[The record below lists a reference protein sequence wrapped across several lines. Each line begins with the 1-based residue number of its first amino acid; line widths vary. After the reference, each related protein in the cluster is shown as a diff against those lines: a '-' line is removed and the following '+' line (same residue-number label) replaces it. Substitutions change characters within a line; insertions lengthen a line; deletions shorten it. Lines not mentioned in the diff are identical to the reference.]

1 MECSADVSMKTVQ
14 RNLRFAGYGS
24 KRPSRQ
30 HTCSTSARFTNVL
43 VALLTTVKTFL
54 GHKSNDGDWY
64 GSELALVENFWQNN
78 YTQALAASNLK
89 DVPLKTYWLGL
100 KTVDDLSTN
109 TLESAG
115 GSFISLYMG
124 LWATDQP
131 RPQDG
136 SCVQAALQSGRQF
149 WKLTTCETLLPFM
162 CQTEACPTGSFF
174 CSNGKCVN
182 SKWKCDGQ
190 DDCGDMSDEMDCPN
204 LCRYHF
210 KSSGD
215 SIQSP
220 NYPNKYE
227 PSSDC
232 KWTLEGAVGTGIV
245 LQFSD
250 FETEAN
256 FDTVQILAGGR
267 TEESGVNL
275 VTLSG
280 TPDLGVRTFTTA
292 SNLMIVKF
300 RSDASVEKK
309 GFRASW
315 KTVVYW
321 HEAKI
326 YWYRPAVC
334 TRVQDYNGLCRQSS
348 LFFSES

>member
-1 MECSADVSMKTVQ
+1 MIASPNRMKDKQKT
-14 RNLRFAGYGS
+14 LKS
-24 KRPSRQ
+24 
-30 HTCSTSARFTNVL
+30 TNVCDL
-43 VALLTTVKTFL
+43 RIQVCCVLQQWFKAKWELKRRARRSRLSVKI
-54 GHKSNDGDWY
+54 
-64 GSELALVENFWQNN
+64 
-78 YTQALAASNLK
+78 
-89 DVPLKTYWLGL
+89 
-100 KTVDDLSTN
+100 LSV
-109 TLESAG
+109 SG
-115 GSFISLYMG
+115 VSFVNR
-124 LWATDQP
+124 AV
-131 RPQDG
+131 R
-136 SCVQAALQSGRQF
+136 
-149 WKLTTCETLLPFM
+149 
-162 CQTEACPTGSFF
+162 SFF

-182 SKWKCDGQ
+182 NKWRCDGQ
-190 DDCGDMSDEMDCPN
+190 DDCGDMSDEMDCSS

-250 FETEAN
+250 FETESN

-267 TEESGVNL
+267 TEETGVNL

-280 TPDLGVRTFTTA
+280 TQDLGVRTFTTA

-315 KTVVYW
+315 KTEPIKCGGELLAMPNAQLFNSPLYPQPYPGGLECLYIVS
-321 HEAKI
+321 APSSKI
-326 YWYRPAVC
+326 ITLEVIDLDLEPEK
-334 TRVQDYNGLCRQSS
+334 DF
-348 LFFSES
+348 LFIRDGTSPV